1 MKSVLYLLP
10 ALAASLAFY
19 LACAH
24 QRFAPGAIAKKRP
37 LRVVAWLCTLL
48 AVVLAVVQLGVWAGV
63 FAALTAAMTALV
75 ALPYAD
81 AWWHARQEKRHVG

>member
-24 QRFAPGAIAKKRP
+24 QRFSPGAIAKKRP
-37 LRVVAWLCTLL
+37 LRVVAWLCMLL

-63 FAALTAAMTALV
+63 FAALTALMTGWV
-75 ALPYAD
+75 ALPYLD
-81 AWWHARQEKRHVG
+81 AWWHARKEKRHVG

>member
-24 QRFAPGAIAKKRP
+24 QRFAPGAI
-37 LRVVAWLCTLL
+37 VTTVASGLDR
-48 AVVLAVVQLGVWAGV
+48 
-63 FAALTAAMTALV
+63 MI
-75 ALPYAD
+75 
-81 AWWHARQEKRHVG
+81 

>member
-24 QRFAPGAIAKKRP
+24 QRFAPGAIARKRP
-37 LRVVAWLCTLL
+37 LRVGAWLLTLA
-48 AVVLAVVQLGVWAGV
+48 AVVLAVVQLGLWAGV
-63 FAALTAAMTALV
+63 FAALTAVMTALV

-81 AWWHARQEKRHVG
+81 AWWHARRHECH